1 VLDAA
6 VRGLVLVGAEAGHFH
21 EGQPV
26 VGLAVGHPDRLH
38 RGGALRTD
46 ARRVGAV
53 DPIHPDHHPIPAH
66 HGVSVAGGHPEVV
79 QSRVHDRL
87 AVHPSSSLLVLSTNI
102 TVWAEIDKRQY
113 DVFLYLSILLHTMGE
128 VMSEVEDARRQMR
141 RVLTMISGKWK
152 MEILWLLDQRT
163 HRFGELRREIP
174 QVTQHMLTKQLREL
188 ESDGLVERK
197 VYAEV
202 PPRVEYK
209 LTDKAWSLR
218 PVFESLLAWA
228 VSQETSQN

>member
-1 VLDAA
+1 ML
-6 VRGLVLVGAEAGHFH
+6 
-21 EGQPV
+21 
-26 VGLAVGHPDRLH
+26 
-38 RGGALRTD
+38 
-46 ARRVGAV
+46 
-53 DPIHPDHHPIPAH
+53 
-66 HGVSVAGGHPEVV
+66 
-79 QSRVHDRL
+79 
-87 AVHPSSSLLVLSTNI
+87 
-102 TVWAEIDKRQY
+102 
-113 DVFLYLSILLHTMGE
+113 
-128 VMSEVEDARRQMR
+128 EVEDARRQMR

-188 ESDGLVERK
+188 EGEGLVERK

-202 PPRVEYK
+202 PPRVEYT
-209 LTDKAWSLR
+209 LTDKARSLR

>member
-1 VLDAA
+1 MFSRD
-6 VRGLVLVGAEAGHFH
+6 GW
-21 EGQPV
+21 
-26 VGLAVGHPDRLH
+26 
-38 RGGALRTD
+38 
-46 ARRVGAV
+46 
-53 DPIHPDHHPIPAH
+53 DP
-66 HGVSVAGGHPEVV
+66 
-79 QSRVHDRL
+79 
-87 AVHPSSSLLVLSTNI
+87 STNI
-102 TVWAEIDKRQY
+102 TVWAQMNKRQY
-113 DVFLYLSILLHTMGE
+113 DVLLYLSILLNTIGE
-128 VMSEVEDARRQMR
+128 IMSEVEDVRRQMR

-188 ESDGLVERK
+188 EGDGLVERK

-202 PPRVEYK
+202 PPRVEYT
-209 LTDKAWSLR
+209 LTDKARSLK

>member
-1 VLDAA
+1 
-6 VRGLVLVGAEAGHFH
+6 
-21 EGQPV
+21 
-26 VGLAVGHPDRLH
+26 
-38 RGGALRTD
+38 
-46 ARRVGAV
+46 
-53 DPIHPDHHPIPAH
+53 
-66 HGVSVAGGHPEVV
+66 
-79 QSRVHDRL
+79 
-87 AVHPSSSLLVLSTNI
+87 
-102 TVWAEIDKRQY
+102 
-113 DVFLYLSILLHTMGE
+113 
-128 VMSEVEDARRQMR
+128 MSEVEDVRRQMR

-188 ESDGLVERK
+188 EGDGLVERK

-202 PPRVEYK
+202 PPRVEYT
-209 LTDKAWSLR
+209 LTDKARSLK